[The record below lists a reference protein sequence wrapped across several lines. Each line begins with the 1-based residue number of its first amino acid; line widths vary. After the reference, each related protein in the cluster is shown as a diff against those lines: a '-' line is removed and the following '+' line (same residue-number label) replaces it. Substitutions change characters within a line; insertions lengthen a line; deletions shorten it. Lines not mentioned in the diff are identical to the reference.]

1 MAEIPHMTEN
11 EGESGEDGIL
21 FFLQDQS
28 SCCIF
33 SLWFISLIRALH
45 SNISKSLQHI
55 KQLEDKHERTSVNE
69 K

>member
-45 SNISKSLQHI
+45 SKSLQHI